1 MIEIIVG
8 ILTVLLIVQQYQIHL
23 LVNKLMS
30 RNYYDYEIT
39 KKSIQL
45 MDEGGAKNTT
55 ESEQQQNDDSFERD
69 LNYLGM

>member
-1 MIEIIVG
+1 MTEIIVG